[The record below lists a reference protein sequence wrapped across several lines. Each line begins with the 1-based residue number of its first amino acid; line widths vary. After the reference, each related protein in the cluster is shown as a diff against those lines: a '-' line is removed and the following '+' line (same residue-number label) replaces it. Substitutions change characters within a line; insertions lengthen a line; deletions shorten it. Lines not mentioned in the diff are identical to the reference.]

1 MQLPTICVPTG
12 SWNMRAGITAEQ
24 VLEAARKAE
33 AAGIDCLFAG
43 DHVTFY
49 GAGNDGLVNLAP
61 VAAVTERV
69 QLKTSVYLLA
79 LRHPTPVALQCA
91 MLDQLA
97 RGRLVLGV
105 GIGGEDPDEWLACGV
120 EPKTRARRTDEALQ
134 ILRSLWTQEE
144 TTFRGKYFQLDRVRL
159 QPKPFRDD
167 GIPLYIGGR
176 SDAALLRTARYG
188 DAWTAIWVS
197 ARRMREAREKID
209 EWAAEAGRDGS
220 RIELGLQFWYAID
233 DDRDRAR
240 DLISRRMEGFYQI
253 PYERF
258 ERYSPYGTPEE
269 IAEFLAP
276 YLEAGCRH
284 VNLVGA
290 QPSQDEV
297 VQAALA
303 VRGALAKLV
312 GSS

>member
-1 MQLPTICVPTG
+1 MPLPVISVPTG
-12 SWNMRAGITAEQ
+12 AWNMRAGTSAEQ

-33 AAGIDCLFAG
+33 AAGIDSLFAG

-49 GAGNDGLVNLAP
+49 GSGNDALSNLSP
-61 VAAVTERV
+61 IAAVTERLE
-69 QLKTSVYLLA
+69 LKTSVYLLA

-97 RGRLVLGV
+97 LGRFILGV
-105 GIGGEDPDEWLACGV
+105 GIGGEDPNEWWACGID
-120 EPKTRARRTDEALQ
+120 PRTRARRTDEALQ
-134 ILRSLWTQEE
+134 VLRSLWTEEE
-144 TTFRGKYFQLDRVRL
+144 TTFEGRYFRLNQVRL
-159 QPKPFRDD
+159 QPKPFREE
-167 GIPLYIGGR
+167 GIPIYIGGR
-176 SDAALLRTARYG
+176 SDAALRRTARYG

-197 ARRMREAREKID
+197 PRRMREAREKID
-209 EWAAEAGRDGS
+209 EWAAAAGRDGA
-220 RIELGLQFWYAID
+220 RIELGLQLWYAVD

-240 DLISRRMEGFYQI
+240 QLLARRMEGFYRI

-258 ERYSPYGTPEE
+258 ERYSPYGRPEE

-284 VNLVGA
+284 LNLLAA

-303 VRGALAKLV
+303 VKASLRKLV
-312 GSS
+312 GT